1 MTVGDALNDIE
12 MIGDAGHG
20 AAMATAPAIVRAAGR
35 YVAVPVER
43 GRRRRPDRGAG
54 PRPARRGAAQRRPAR
69 GGGPRRRG
77 RRLMTATRVLPDG
90 DAARAEAVALL
101 RAGRIVAI
109 PTDTVYGIAAD
120 LALPD
125 AIERLFAAKR
135 RPPEK
140 AVAVLLADAA
150 QAWSLGVASP
160 AARAARRALLARR
173 PDAGAAGPPR
183 GDAPRCPGGRHPDDR
198 RPRARPCG
206 PAGPGGGPRPAAHD
220 VGQPVRPARRPRRR
234 RGRGDPRRGDRARH
248 RWRPDPRWSRPR
260 PSSTARPIAPRSCD
274 RGRSI
279 RRSWRGPWTRPGSST
294 RSG

>member
-1 MTVGDALNDIE
+1 
-12 MIGDAGHG
+12 
-20 AAMATAPAIVRAAGR
+20 
-35 YVAVPVER
+35 
-43 GRRRRPDRGAG
+43 
-54 PRPARRGAAQRRPAR
+54 
-69 GGGPRRRG
+69 
-77 RRLMTATRVLPDG
+77 MTATRMLPDG

-160 AARAARRALLARR
+160 AAALLAERFW
-173 PDAGAAGPPR
+173 
-183 GDAPRCPGGRHPDDR
+183 PGGLTL
-198 RPRARPCG
+198 
-206 PAGPGGGPRPAAHD
+206 
-220 VGQPVRPARRPRRR
+220 VLPVRPEVTLPGVLAAGTPTIGVRVPDHEAPRALAAALGPLPTTSANLSGQPDARRRR

-248 RWRPDPRWSRPR
+248 RRRPDPRRPGLDGGR
-260 PSSTARPIAPRSCD
+260 LHDRSPRDPAIGGDRSVGPCEGPG
-274 RGRSI
+274 RGRDPA
-279 RRSWRGPWTRPGSST
+279 RAGLMAR
-294 RSG
+294 